1 MNPDKTITWS
11 AQEYEYKEKT
21 TDWYIALGI
30 IAISIAT
37 ASFLLGNILF
47 AILIL
52 LGTFTL
58 AMYSMREPG
67 IMEIEL
73 SKRGILVNDSIYPYN
88 TLESFWVEEYDKEPK
103 IIIQSEKALMPYIII
118 PLGDA
123 DPDEVREFLFEY
135 IDEEEHHEPLSHK
148 LMEYLGF

>member
-1 MNPDKTITWS
+1 MMNDEIITWETP
-11 AQEYEYKEKT
+11 EYEQKEKSV
-21 TDWYIALGI
+21 DWYIALGVV
-30 IAISIAT
+30 AVSTAT

-52 LGTFTL
+52 LSIFGL
-58 AMYSMREPG
+58 AMYSAKTPG
-67 IMEIEL
+67 ILKIEL
-73 SKRGILVNDSIYPYN
+73 NNRGILVNNTVYSYS

-123 DPDEVREFLFEY
+123 DPDKVREFLFEY
-135 IDEEEHHEPLSHK
+135 LEEEEHYEPLSHK
-148 LMEYLGF
+148 IMDYLGF